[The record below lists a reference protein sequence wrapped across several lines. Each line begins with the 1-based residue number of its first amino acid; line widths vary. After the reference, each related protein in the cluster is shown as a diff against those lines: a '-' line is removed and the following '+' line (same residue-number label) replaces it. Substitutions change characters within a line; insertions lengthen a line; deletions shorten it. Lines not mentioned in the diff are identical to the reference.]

1 MKSTPSS
8 SHATLHAASHGSLK
22 GYVTGMV
29 LSLVLTL
36 ASFGAVMTDVVPRGY
51 GLATIVVL
59 CVVQLIVQLVYFLH
73 LGTARDQRSNVGIFV
88 CTGFLIAVIVGLS
101 LWVMH
106 NANVNM
112 MPTHM
117 SVERAMAHD

>member
-1 MKSTPSS
+1 MKHTASP
-8 SHATLHAASHGSLK
+8 HASHGSLK

-29 LSLVLTL
+29 LSLALTL
-36 ASFGAVMTDVVPRGY
+36 ASFGAAMTDVVPRGY
-51 GLATIVVL
+51 GLAAIVVL
-59 CVVQLIVQLVYFLH
+59 CVAQLVVQLVYFLH

-106 NANVNM
+106 NANANM
-112 MPTHM
+112 MPTGL
-117 SVERAMAHD
+117 SVERAMAHN

>member
-1 MKSTPSS
+1 MKNASSTPG
-8 SHATLHAASHGSLK
+8 ALHHASHGSLK

-36 ASFGAVMTDVVPRGY
+36 ASFAAVMTDVLPRGW
-51 GLATIVVL
+51 GLAVIVVL
-59 CVVQLIVQLVYFLH
+59 CIGQLIVQLAYFLH

-112 MPTHM
+112 MPKQM